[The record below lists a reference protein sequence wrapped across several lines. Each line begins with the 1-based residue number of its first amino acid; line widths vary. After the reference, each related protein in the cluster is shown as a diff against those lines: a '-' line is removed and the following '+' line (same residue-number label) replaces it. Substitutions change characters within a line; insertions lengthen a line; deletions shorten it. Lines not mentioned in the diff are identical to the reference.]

1 MVGKGRVSMDESL
14 SASEYRAS
22 WAGAQSEIGKIRRA
36 EGDAMPARESGGAGS
51 NGPKWVCASA
61 MPSVCC
67 VVLWSGMVW
76 GVYWLLRLWRKARSL
91 GSPASFLNLLAS
103 VFGPGLGLLP
113 RWGWHGASRG
123 FEGLRARTNVGQA
136 GTRRHKTARV
146 RQDAT
151 RPGTA
156 RQVQQGD
163 DARRC
168 EARRCDDIQGGA
180 RRLDGGT
187 DTRAGD

>member
-67 VVLWSGMVW
+67 VVLCCVMVW
-76 GVYWLLRLWRKARSL
+76 YGVYWLLRLWRKARSL

-113 RWGWHGASRG
+113 RWGWRWASRG
-123 FEGLRARTNVGQA
+123 FGPGPMLGRQA
-136 GTRRHKTARV
+136 QDDTRRQEYGKTQQDRV
-146 RQDAT
+146 RHDRYNKST
-151 RPGTA
+151 MRG
-156 RQVQQGD
+156 
-163 DARRC
+163 DARRGD
-168 EARRCDDIQGGA
+168 AMIYRAVRDD
-180 RRLDGGT
+180 
-187 DTRAGD
+187 